1 MDMIDTTKDIGKG
14 MLSMAGNWN
23 GKPGTH
29 VNFANIRF
37 DTWGF
42 GGGWYATPNL
52 KIVLYY
58 DLVRNES
65 TQAAGFTQDVK
76 DNVFTFRMQF
86 RF

>member
-1 MDMIDTTKDIGKG
+1 LEKG
-14 MLSMAGNWN
+14 CFQWLGIEI

-42 GGGWYATPNL
+42 GGVWYATPNL
-52 KIVLYY
+52 KFVLYY